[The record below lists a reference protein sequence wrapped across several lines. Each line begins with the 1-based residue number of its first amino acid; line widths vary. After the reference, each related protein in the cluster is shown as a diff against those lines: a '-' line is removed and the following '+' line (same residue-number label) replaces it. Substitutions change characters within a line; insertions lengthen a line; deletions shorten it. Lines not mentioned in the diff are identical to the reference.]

1 LYHYAVGYHLARE
14 NISAACCLITVTIYS
29 ELNIRMSDQSSVTQ
43 KPKPGSLKDRI
54 AAFEKSATAGA
65 TSVSAPPPRPKPAAF
80 ATWKPRQTSPPPS
93 PPASQ
98 TEHVQGSTM
107 SASDARESIT
117 KGGSLKERMAA
128 LQNKGAFGA
137 PPPVGP
143 KPVVERPKWKPP
155 PAMQYDGAD
164 SRSEGISAI
173 EKSMSAPLAVGNG
186 QSTGDSVQGE
196 RDPTHGPTA
205 ETSNEEI
212 GQDPEEDERQRR
224 AAIAA
229 RMARLG
235 GARVGMAPPIIG
247 KKPLVRRPTQEEEQ
261 RKTVEDTKPAEIPL
275 PSASPE
281 EQNPSSNELG

>member
-1 LYHYAVGYHLARE
+1 
-14 NISAACCLITVTIYS
+14 
-29 ELNIRMSDQSSVTQ
+29 MSDQSSATQ
-43 KPKPGSLKDRI
+43 KPKPGSLRDRI
-54 AAFEKSATAGA
+54 AAFEKSATAA
-65 TSVSAPPPRPKPAAF
+65 TPVTAPPPRPKPATF
-80 ATWKPRQTSPPPS
+80 ATWKHKQTSPPPS

-137 PPPVGP
+137 PPPPVGP

-155 PAMQYDGAD
+155 PVVQYDGPD
-164 SRSEGISAI
+164 SRGEGISAI
-173 EKSMSAPLAVGNG
+173 EKSMSAPLAVGQE
-186 QSTGDSVQGE
+186 QSTGDSVQDPIHAE
-196 RDPTHGPTA
+196 RASEEA
-205 ETSNEEI
+205 ETA
-212 GQDPEEDERQRR
+212 QDPEEEERQRR

-247 KKPLVRRPTQEEEQ
+247 KKPPVRRPTQEEEQ
-261 RKTVEDTKPAEIPL
+261 RKTVEDAKPAEIPL
-275 PSASPE
+275 NPDRRASLE
-281 EQNPSSNELG
+281 EQNPSSTELG